1 MLAGHY
7 HPQIKMA
14 AAGRKFR
21 FMQDRASSHY
31 SKNTVRWLD
40 RNMQGWIKE
49 WPAKGGDL
57 NPLDFGIW
65 STIQQ
70 KVWDDEPK
78 TRQELQACV
87 MKHIVFARKM
97 GVACISLIFHILK
110 F

>member
-14 AAGRKFR
+14 AAGRKSR

-31 SKNTVRWLD
+31 SKQTVRWLD
-40 RNMQGWIKE
+40 RDTQGWVKE
-49 WPAKGGDL
+49 RPAKGGDL

-65 STIQQ
+65 SIIQQ

-78 TRQELQACV
+78 TRLELQACV
-87 MKHIVFARKM
+87 TKHIFRARKI
-97 GVACISLIFHILK
+97 GSL
-110 F
+110 